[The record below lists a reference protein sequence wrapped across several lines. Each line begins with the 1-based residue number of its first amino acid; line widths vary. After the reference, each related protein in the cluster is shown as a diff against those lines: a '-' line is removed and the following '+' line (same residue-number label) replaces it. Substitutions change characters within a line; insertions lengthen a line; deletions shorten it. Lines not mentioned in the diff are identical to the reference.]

1 MLRAIWRVSF
11 ARAMRASCSSFWSS
25 RNRSARS
32 CLALLALCVSWGV
45 RLRERGESSISFLF
59 GTDAPLSSLLPAS
72 SPNTA
77 MYAPGLECS
86 SGVSALGPS
95 SEAAAPAGSA
105 PVLAA
110 TAPAPALV
118 LMEGTAA
125 IAASAAAAS
134 TSASSSTCPLASV
147 TGSVPSATCSVGRPF
162 ANSRAGEGDW
172 KTLVPCWLLLL
183 PSAAPGLLETG
194 SVGSWM
200 DGEPSRRGGL
210 L

>member
-1 MLRAIWRVSF
+1 MYP
-11 ARAMRASCSSFWSS
+11 AR
-25 RNRSARS
+25 
-32 CLALLALCVSWGV
+32 
-45 RLRERGESSISFLF
+45 
-59 GTDAPLSSLLPAS
+59 TS

-134 TSASSSTCPLASV
+134 TSAS
-147 TGSVPSATCSVGRPF
+147 GATKQHDRKGTTECSVL
-162 ANSRAGEGDW
+162 AGIH
-172 KTLVPCWLLLL
+172 
-183 PSAAPGLLETG
+183 
-194 SVGSWM
+194 
-200 DGEPSRRGGL
+200 
-210 L
+210 